1 MTGSFKGGARF
12 ESLRKE
18 ARRLRR
24 ALRAGAADVAARFPA
39 LGSGSTLREVQQALA
54 RERGFATWA
63 ALKEDCEARALAEES
78 EGELEAELLRC
89 ACLSYG
95 TGDSPDTWRRAERIR
110 ARRPSI
116 ARLNI
121 FTACVTGELGTVAR
135 LLAGDARLATT
146 RGGPQ
151 EWPPL
156 LFLCYGRLPHPPA
169 AEHAVE
175 IARLLLDHGADPDSG
190 FRWEGTLRFTA
201 LTGAIGRGEL
211 GQPSHPRGRELAE
224 LLLARGANP
233 NDSQALYN
241 DMLEGDDDGWL
252 RLLLAHGLTADDPVN
267 WEEGLANVRILDFL
281 LAHAARQDHRRRALC
296 LLEHGADPNAPD
308 FYNRKSPYENA
319 LLAGNLELAETL
331 LRHGATRRELA
342 GRDAFLAACARL
354 DLAAARA
361 LLDGHPEY
369 LAGSDPL
376 IEAAEQGREAAARL
390 LVELGMDADRA
401 GAHDKRPLHVAAG
414 LGARPLVELLLAH
427 GADPTARVYGG
438 TAAGWARHGGHIEL
452 ARWLAERTRSPHD
465 AAMSGHLQL
474 LEELCGADPG
484 AANRLDDRG
493 DAPLHR
499 LPDDPERGP
508 AVVELLLRYGAD
520 PRLPNRD
527 GKTPAQVAES
537 RGLDELADLL
547 L

>member
-18 ARRLRR
+18 AKRLLRD
-24 ALRAGAADVAARFPA
+24 LRAGAAEATARFPA
-39 LGSGSTLREVQQALA
+39 LGSGATLREVQRALA

-63 ALKEDCEARALAEES
+63 ALKDDCEARALAEES
-78 EGELEAELLRC
+78 EGDLVDELLRC

-95 TGDSPDTWRRAERIR
+95 TDDSPDTWRRAERIR

-116 ARLNI
+116 ARVNI
-121 FTACVTGELGTVAR
+121 FTACVTGELPTVTR
-135 LLAGDARLATT
+135 LLAKDPSLASTP
-146 RGGPQ
+146 GGPQ
-151 EWPPL
+151 GWRPL
-156 LFLCYGRLPHPPA
+156 LFVCYGRMPHPPA

-175 IARLLLDHGADPDSG
+175 IARLLLDHGADPDSS

-211 GQPSHPRGRELAE
+211 GQPTHPRGRELAE
-224 LLLARGANP
+224 LLLERGANP

-252 RLLLAHGLTADDPVN
+252 RLLLAHGLTAADPAN
-267 WEEGLANVRILDFL
+267 WEAGATTVRILDFL
-281 LAHAARQDHRRRALC
+281 LAHAARQDHRRRAQC
-296 LLEHGADPNAPD
+296 LLEHGADPNVPD
-308 FYNRKSPYENA
+308 LYNRKSPYENA

-342 GRDAFLAACARL
+342 GRDAFLAACSRL
-354 DLAAARA
+354 DRAAARA

-369 LAGSDPL
+369 LASSDPL
-376 IEAAEQGREAAARL
+376 IEAAEQGRDAAARL

-401 GAHDKRPLHVAAG
+401 GAHDKRALHVAAG
-414 LGARPLVELLLAH
+414 RGARPLVELLLEH
-427 GADPTARVYGG
+427 GADPMARVYGG
-438 TAAGWARHGGHIEL
+438 TACGWARHGGHPEL

-465 AAMSGHLQL
+465 AAMTGHVQL
-474 LEELCGADPG
+474 LEELLAADPA
-484 AANRLDDRG
+484 AANRPDDRG
-493 DAPLHR
+493 DTPLHR

-508 AVVELLLRYGAD
+508 AIVELLLRHGAD
-520 PRLPNRD
+520 PAAPNRD
-527 GKTPAQVAES
+527 GKTAAQVAES
-537 RGLDELADLL
+537 RGLDDLADLF
-547 L
+547 